1 MFQYKIIHRILSSK
15 SLLYKMKKV
24 DSPIRPLF
32 SSKMHIISL
41 SNTCLENAR
50 KLNLSRYY
58 LAINHF
64 DYYSKMLS
72 IRQRQR

>member
-1 MFQYKIIHRILSSK
+1 
-15 SLLYKMKKV
+15 MKKV

-32 SSKMHIISL
+32 PSEMRTISL

>member
-32 SSKMHIISL
+32 PSEMHTTSL

-50 KLNLSRYY
+50 KINLSRYY

-64 DYYSKMLS
+64 DYYNQMLS

>member
-1 MFQYKIIHRILSSK
+1 
-15 SLLYKMKKV
+15 MKKV
-24 DSPIRPLF
+24 DSPIRPL
-32 SSKMHIISL
+32 SPSKMHTISL
-41 SNTCLENAR
+41 SNTCLENTR

-64 DYYSKMLS
+64 DYYNKMLS

>member
-1 MFQYKIIHRILSSK
+1 
-15 SLLYKMKKV
+15 MKKV

-32 SSKMHIISL
+32 PSEMHTLSL

-64 DYYSKMLS
+64 DYYSKNVIYSSTPTLKTNRLPS
-72 IRQRQR
+72 